1 MRHPGRGGE
10 IRTPDPLLPKQ
21 MRYQTALHPEERAI
35 ISAGKGSAKTTGDVV
50 LSLLFF
56 RLDEDLVCLAELDHL
71 AKIHVG
77 GEV

>member
-1 MRHPGRGGE
+1 
-10 IRTPDPLLPKQ
+10 
-21 MRYQTALHPEERAI
+21 
-35 ISAGKGSAKTTGDVV
+35 
-50 LSLLFF
+50 LFF